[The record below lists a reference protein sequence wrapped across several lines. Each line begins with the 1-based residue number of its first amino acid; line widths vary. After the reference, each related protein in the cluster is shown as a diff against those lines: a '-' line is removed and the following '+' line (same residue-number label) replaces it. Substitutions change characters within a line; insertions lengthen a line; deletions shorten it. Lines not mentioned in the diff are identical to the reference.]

1 MKTFETAIKGL
12 NLKMGGLLTFK
23 YLETLQDSK
32 GIFSDSPNSGTYDI
46 SKKTIVKQLNDKNLD
61 LIICEGVKTA
71 IRLEIAVLEWELYDK
86 KYGLLGQYL
95 NLLSREG
102 CLVSKEFDFKK
113 TSKTYDKNDQKY
125 IDDINQYY

>member
-1 MKTFETAIKGL
+1 M
-12 NLKMGGLLTFK
+12 
-23 YLETLQDSK
+23 
-32 GIFSDSPNSGTYDI
+32 
-46 SKKTIVKQLNDKNLD
+46 KQLNDKNLD

-125 IDDINQYY
+125 IDDIFNTIRNDLNYHGELKNTSKSGVVYYA